1 MMRKSAFPGLTLLML
16 ALLIAAPAAA
26 RAGSPEEAQV
36 RQAALDYI
44 EGWYEGNVAGLEA
57 VLHPEF
63 VRRIAAVTTS
73 DEDFFLDEDRDGRL
87 TRARRGGDSPTPAG
101 ERDIAVTVLDVAR
114 TTAAVRVDSAYYT
127 EYLSLVR
134 MRGLWRVVNVL
145 WENVPNDKVPVRLEP
160 GVLERLT
167 GRYRHDSG
175 YACEIQVEGDRL
187 FLDPEDEPRSEFF
200 PASATEFFTRTFK
213 SGLSFVLDP
222 EGAVTGLV
230 LYQRHRDYPMARQAD

>member
-1 MMRKSAFPGLTLLML
+1 MKRKCTFLML

-26 RAGSPEEAQV
+26 RTGSPEEAQV

-44 EGWYEGNVAGLEA
+44 EGWYEGDAARLEG

-73 DEDFFLDEDRDGRL
+73 DEDFFLGEDRDRRL
-87 TRARRGGDSPTPAG
+87 AQARRGGDAATPAG
-101 ERDIAVTVLDVAR
+101 ERDIAVAVLDVAR

-134 MRGLWRVVNVL
+134 MRGLWRVVDVL
-145 WENVPNDKVPVRLEP
+145 WENVPSDKIPVRLEP
-160 GVLERLT
+160 GVRERYT
-167 GRYRHDSG
+167 GHYRHDSG
-175 YACEIQVEGDRL
+175 FACEILVEGDRL
-187 FLDPEDEPRSEFF
+187 FLDPEHEPRSEYF

-222 EGAVTGLV
+222 AGEVTGLIIH
-230 LYQRHRDYPMARQAD
+230 QRHREYPMARQAD